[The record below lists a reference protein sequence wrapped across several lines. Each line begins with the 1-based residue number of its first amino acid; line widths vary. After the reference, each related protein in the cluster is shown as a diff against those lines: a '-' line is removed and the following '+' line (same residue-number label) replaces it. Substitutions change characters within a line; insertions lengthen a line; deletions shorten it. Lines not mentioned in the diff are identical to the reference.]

1 MPYVK
6 DQIQSLIPSDTQNF
20 TMDGRHSNFYGST
33 NETMP
38 DIGQTI
44 TSDLASHLDIINI
57 SSESGDDSD
66 GDQQLK
72 TPELPLICIAA
83 IVSTAF
89 SYGCILTTLFLITLP
104 IECERIH
111 ASVDKIPKSVIL
123 GIFVALAGVTQ
134 LVSPLIGRASDNFE
148 PPRIDGGG
156 QVAELGQR
164 LPFYMLGAGLA
175 VTGLFGQM
183 LTSYSALWVRYGF
196 SFIFS
201 MVGLNIQYA
210 MMLALIPDQVPHT
223 QTGVANGLL
232 AQLLVTGSIF
242 GFALFHLFITHD
254 DIGSMYGLYASI
266 VILSSIMTGSYAHDR
281 DAELAAQRMQRK
293 SVRILENS
301 APVVLADVPFAA
313 PSPKHWPMKAR
324 RATKRVVTRAVQ
336 KAKQIVLTP
345 TLICTSLLEPFR
357 SYTWSTVLHC
367 YTIDVSKHHGFFIV
381 TLSRLFYYCGMSV
394 QTFFLYFL
402 HDVIHVKTN
411 PEAAVAILAIAGQCS
426 AACTCYPV
434 GLLSDHVFE
443 GRRTPF
449 VHVSCA
455 ILAIATISLVF
466 ATTFRHIIFLCL
478 ILGAANGVYLTAE
491 TSLAVDTLSEACSAE
506 PDDESG
512 SAQLLGIWGLAAFL
526 GSALGPLVGS
536 VLLSVFG
543 TRWTSSSTLEFGAG
557 PLGTSSLSE
566 VDNDA
571 EEYSLAG
578 YAVIVSL
585 SAFYFF
591 CSSLMLRFLNH
602 EHG

>member
-1 MPYVK
+1 MPDVK
-6 DQIQSLIPSDTQNF
+6 DQIQSLIPPDEHNF
-20 TMDGRHSNFYGST
+20 TMDNRHSNFYGST
-33 NETMP
+33 NEATA
-38 DIGQTI
+38 DLGDNT
-44 TSDLASHLDIINI
+44 TSDLASQLYIINV

-66 GDQQLK
+66 GDQQMK
-72 TPELPLICIAA
+72 TPELPLICIVA

-111 ASVDKIPKSVIL
+111 ASVDTIPKSVIL

-148 PPRIDGGG
+148 PPRIDDGG

-164 LPFYMLGAGLA
+164 LPFYMFGAGLA
-175 VTGLFGQM
+175 VIGLFAQM
-183 LTSYSALWVRYGF
+183 LTSYSALWLRYGF

-210 MMLALIPDQVPHT
+210 MMLALIPDQIPHT
-223 QTGVANGLL
+223 QTGVANGIL

-266 VILSSIMTGSYAHDR
+266 VILSSIMTGTHAHDR
-281 DAELAAQRMQRK
+281 DAELAAQRMRRK
-293 SVRILENS
+293 NVRMLRNP
-301 APVVLADVPFAA
+301 APVVLADVAPDA

-324 RATKRVVTRAVQ
+324 RATKRVMTRAVL

-345 TLICTSLLEPFR
+345 TLICNSLLEPFR

-367 YTIDVSKHHGFFIV
+367 YTIDVSKHHDFFIV

-411 PEAAVAILAIAGQCS
+411 PEAAVAILAIVGQCS

-434 GLLSDHVFE
+434 GLLSDHALE

-455 ILAIATISLVF
+455 VLAIATISLVF
-466 ATTFRHIIFLCL
+466 ATTFRHMIFLCL

-491 TSLAVDTLSEACSAE
+491 TSLAVDTLSEASSAE

-536 VLLSVFG
+536 FLLSVFG
-543 TRWTSSSTLEFGAG
+543 TQWTSSSTLGFGTG
-557 PLGTSSLSE
+557 PIGASLLK
-566 VDNDA
+566 VDNDT

-602 EHG
+602 QHD